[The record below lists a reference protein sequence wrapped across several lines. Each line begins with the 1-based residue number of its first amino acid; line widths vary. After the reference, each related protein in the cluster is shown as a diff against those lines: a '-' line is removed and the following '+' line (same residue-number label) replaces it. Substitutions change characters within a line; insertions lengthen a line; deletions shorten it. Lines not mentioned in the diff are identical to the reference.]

1 MAGLPCITRLLT
13 GRVATFQTLLFAR
26 TLPVVFLHWLFIEL
40 EITIVRALILQSENP
55 MNTIP
60 NTLRTV
66 QKQNRAQPHGKNWS
80 GYLKRDLP
88 LTKTL
93 LHKAAVTYVV
103 CVIFV
108 GCFKNSELETS
119 DLRPRKLRPRNFRP
133 RNFRPRKLRP
143 RLQRLLRRLTCKKSV
158 RFLTSR
164 WA

>member
-66 QKQNRAQPHGKNWS
+66 QKQNRAQPHGKNWC
-80 GYLKRDLP
+80 GCLKRDLP

-93 LHKAAVTYVV
+93 LHKAAVTTAKPGIYSTTSTTV
-103 CVIFV
+103 CWYAVLIE
-108 GCFKNSELETS
+108 FKNNYLREYNSQLSRFVFYLNRHIAASLSE
-119 DLRPRKLRPRNFRP
+119 
-133 RNFRPRKLRP
+133 
-143 RLQRLLRRLTCKKSV
+143 
-158 RFLTSR
+158 
-164 WA
+164 